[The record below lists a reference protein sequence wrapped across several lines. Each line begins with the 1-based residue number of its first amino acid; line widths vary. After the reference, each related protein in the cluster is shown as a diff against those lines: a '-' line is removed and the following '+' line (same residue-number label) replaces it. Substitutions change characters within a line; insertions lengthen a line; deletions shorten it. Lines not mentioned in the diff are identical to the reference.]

1 MTLLQWEK
9 NRCQVNMSQFRW
21 WSVTSLLSFRLHPSI
36 IRKRKRTMEHHCS
49 QIAGKALGRVD
60 VPPTSVIQL
69 HHLTSYV
76 LGWFS
81 NSMGTSFDDRK
92 ARGKDKTRLPVPNL
106 TLSHWSSQLFDLRAP
121 SSTDVSVLLLNQPII
136 RGVSDSKVVSR
147 PIAVVKRTRCT
158 VVL

>member
-1 MTLLQWEK
+1 MVRDKPFVLSPSSSSYYKETQKYHGTPLFGNNVKSSWE
-9 NRCQVNMSQFRW
+9 VWYF
-21 WSVTSLLSFRLHPSI
+21 
-36 IRKRKRTMEHHCS
+36 
-49 QIAGKALGRVD
+49 
-60 VPPTSVIQL
+60 PTSVIRL
-69 HHLTSYV
+69 HHLTSYI

-81 NSMGTSFDDRK
+81 NSTGTSFDDGK
-92 ARGKDKTRLPVPNL
+92 ARGKDKTRLPVSNL

-147 PIAVVKRTRCT
+147 PIEAVKRTRCT